1 MGGDH
6 FGGVH
11 LTHPYI
17 TGKYKKIGVCDGRSL
32 YQVMIMITIMIMTV
46 PVPGH
51 RQHGDIH
58 VLRLRQMVHRAGG
71 RCCQIYLSH
80 LADKGAV

>member
-32 YQVMIMITIMIMTV
+32 YQVSIMIIITRLTV
-46 PVPGH
+46 
-51 RQHGDIH
+51 
-58 VLRLRQMVHRAGG
+58 G
-71 RCCQIYLSH
+71 RV
-80 LADKGAV
+80 KP

>member
-32 YQVMIMITIMIMTV
+32 YQAIDNMEIFMYYVCGRWFIGLEV
-46 PVPGH
+46 GFVSN
-51 RQHGDIH
+51 
-58 VLRLRQMVHRAGG
+58 LFSRLSIPTSINDSR
-71 RCCQIYLSH
+71 Y
-80 LADKGAV
+80 